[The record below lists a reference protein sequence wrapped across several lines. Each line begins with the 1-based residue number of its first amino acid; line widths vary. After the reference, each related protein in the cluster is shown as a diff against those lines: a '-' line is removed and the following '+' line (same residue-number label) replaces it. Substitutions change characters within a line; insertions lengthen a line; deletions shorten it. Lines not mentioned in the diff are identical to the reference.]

1 MTIFPDTTAPLV
13 TRRAVIGTGA
23 VAASLAYAGSSA
35 ASAQAAGG
43 RAAIRPIDALLIDDG
58 VDMPRPLADFVTAR
72 ARTLPVVTIRLD
84 AAGHSALNRVLN
96 ESHVIVGITAGATLF
111 CVERIAWEH
120 GYRLTA
126 RTQRGHA
133 DFNAENGRQ
142 LVAAFLNDAHPFTA
156 SPARPAAAY
165 RPSLNDR
172 TLHAW
177 AMRKD
182 ARTRSDHTESR
193 T

>member
-1 MTIFPDTTAPLV
+1 MTTLPDTTAPLV

-35 ASAQAAGG
+35 ASARAADN
-43 RAAIRPIDALLIDDG
+43 RAAIRPIDAMLIDDG
-58 VDMPRPLADFVTAR
+58 LDLPRPLADFVTAR

-133 DFNAENGRQ
+133 DFNAANGRRV
-142 LVAAFLNDAHPFTA
+142 VAAFLNDAHPFTA
-156 SPARPAAAY
+156 SPALPAAAY
-165 RPSLNDR
+165 RPSLNDGM
-172 TLHAW
+172 LHAW